1 MSFFSPVI
9 TLLSGGTMSSITV
22 YHNPKCG
29 TSRNAL
35 ELLRNKGFEPEV
47 IEYLK
52 TPPDKATLTAL
63 IQKMGVPVRDMMR
76 RKGSPYD
83 ELDLDN
89 PTWTDDA
96 LIDLMLEQPI
106 LINRPIV
113 VTAKGVVLARPIE
126 KIDEILP

>member
-1 MSFFSPVI
+1 
-9 TLLSGGTMSSITV
+9 MSSITV
-22 YHNPKCG
+22 YHNPKCS

-35 ELLRNKGFEPEV
+35 EFLRNKGFEPEV
-47 IEYLK
+47 VEYLK

-89 PTWTDDA
+89 PTWSDDA
-96 LIDLMLEQPI
+96 LIDLMVEQPI

-113 VTAKGVVLARPIE
+113 VTAKGAVLARPLE

>member
-1 MSFFSPVI
+1 MSDI
-9 TLLSGGTMSSITV
+9 KI

-35 ELLRNKGFEPEV
+35 ELLHQKGFEPVV

-52 TPPDKATLTAL
+52 TPPDKKTLTAL
-63 IQKMGVPVRDMMR
+63 IQTMGVPVRDMMR

-89 PTWTDDA
+89 EKWSDDA
-96 LIDLMLEQPI
+96 LITLMTEQPI

-113 VTAKGVVLARPIE
+113 ITSKGAVLARPLE
-126 KIDEILP
+126 KIDDVLP